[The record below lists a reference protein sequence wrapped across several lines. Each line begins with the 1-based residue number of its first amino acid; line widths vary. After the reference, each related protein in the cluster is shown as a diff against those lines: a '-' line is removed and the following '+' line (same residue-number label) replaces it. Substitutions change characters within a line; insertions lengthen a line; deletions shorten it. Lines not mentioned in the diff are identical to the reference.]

1 MSDYP
6 DHFQSGPLPEV
17 FSVPDYDS
25 FIFQLFLIKK
35 HLDSEKVSNCK
46 IQTLGWVS
54 TSEEFILG
62 VPTHGVMY
70 VLWDFESKG
79 KINKFP
85 IEWIKTLVSKDK
97 HPEVLK
103 LASLWNSPDVVIR
116 NYITQSKSTSFVSR
130 NPVLLKEYFRF
141 NHINAILTYSN
152 EYEYLNIV
160 ERWTMTLGG
169 DVQSED
175 KDVIFSERKLELT
188 YDGTKKLLEEIGS
201 KKIRESVG
209 VKLIESTREWLRQDN
224 PITSVTIT
232 LTGRVLRL
240 VPEVGKPYIYVFPED
255 LLNALLERGTLEQ
268 LACVCLRYACILQ
281 QAQQW
286 ANPTEFYDILVNKY
300 SASIEGFASPL
311 NSRIIL
317 QSKDAV
323 FCSLFPDVDAP
334 FGSVGSFFDQS
345 YVGKTATI
353 CPPYTI
359 FIFDGIYD
367 KTLEQIE
374 EAKKTGQ
381 SLRLVYGLPDWHDV
395 KLIDFLETSEY
406 VVYKKFV
413 PNFEYSFF
421 DSKNGA
427 IIPATFA
434 NRYYILDIGN
444 PENNYSEV
452 FGKYFKDMKQFTHE
466 LRRKKRAITSK
477 PDQFNYATIY
487 QQIGKFEAVTIA
499 NALVYFGCVRPLM
512 KSTDP
517 GIVNWSTLFTY
528 LLSEALLNLDPNNTR
543 KYMKIKIAAYI
554 VQEAKKYV

>member
-17 FSVPDYDS
+17 FAVPDYDS

-35 HLDSEKVSNCK
+35 HLDSEKVSDCK
-46 IQTLGWVS
+46 IQTLGWVD

-70 VLWDFESKG
+70 VFWDFNSKG
-79 KINKFP
+79 KTNKFP
-85 IEWIKTLVSKDK
+85 IGWIKSLVPKDK
-97 HPEVLK
+97 HPEVSK
-103 LASLWNSPDVVIR
+103 LAPLWNSPDTVIR
-116 NYITQSKSTSFVSR
+116 NYITNSRSTNFVSWS
-130 NPVLLKEYFRF
+130 PVLLKEYFRF
-141 NHINAILTYSN
+141 NHIDAICEYSN
-152 EYEYLNIV
+152 EHEYLNII
-160 ERWTMTLGG
+160 ERWAITLGG
-169 DVQSED
+169 DVQPGDED
-175 KDVIFSERKLELT
+175 VMFSKRKLEQT
-188 YDGTKKLLEEIGS
+188 YEGTKKLLEEIDS
-201 KKIRESVG
+201 KNIQKSVG
-209 VKLIESTREWLRQDN
+209 LKIIESTREWLSQDN
-224 PITSVTIT
+224 PITSVTII
-232 LTGRVLRL
+232 LIGRVLKL
-240 VPEVGKPYIYVFPED
+240 IPTIGKPYIYVFPED

-286 ANPTEFYDILVNKY
+286 ANPTEFYDILVGKY
-300 SASIEGFASPL
+300 NASIEGFASPL

-334 FGSVGSFFDQS
+334 FGSIGSFFDQS
-345 YVGKTATI
+345 YVGKTATV

-359 FIFDGIYD
+359 FIFDGIYN

-374 EAKKTGQ
+374 EAKKTGK
-381 SLRLVYGLPDWHDV
+381 SLRLIYGLPDWHDV
-395 KLIDFLETSEY
+395 QLIDFLETSEH

-444 PENNYSEV
+444 PDDDYSKV
-452 FGKYFKDMKQFTHE
+452 LNKYFKDMKSFTND

-477 PDQFNYATIY
+477 VNEFNYATIY
-487 QQIGKFEAVTIA
+487 PKIGKFEAITIA
-499 NALVYFGCVRPLM
+499 STLVYFGCVRPLM
-512 KSTDP
+512 RTTDP
-517 GIVNWSTLFTY
+517 GIANWATLFTY
-528 LLSEALLNLDPNNTR
+528 LLSEALLQLDPDNTR
-543 KYMKIKIAAYI
+543 KYAKMKISSYI
-554 VQEAKKYV
+554 IREAEKYR